1 MAAVVMAI
9 KSAASAGS
17 EKKKHV
23 DKHVDVALQFISGML
38 DVPRE
43 DWLKAGVLQKKSRT
57 QGMWKPVGCV
67 LCPLHLHLV
76 DSLDVPK
83 PRIFTSI
90 PIQEI
95 IEAKSR
101 TARRSSTI
109 DAQSR
114 RESRSAA
121 QAACSPLFPP
131 LPDVLCTASGPEMG
145 HAAPRQRRSGIP

>member
-57 QGMWKPVGCV
+57 QVNAATY
-67 LCPLHLHLV
+67 LHACRAMFGTDFV
-76 DSLDVPK
+76 YD
-83 PRIFTSI
+83 
-90 PIQEI
+90 
-95 IEAKSR
+95 A
-101 TARRSSTI
+101 ARACGSPW
-109 DAQSR
+109 
-114 RESRSAA
+114 AA
-121 QAACSPLFPP
+121 
-131 LPDVLCTASGPEMG
+131 
-145 HAAPRQRRSGIP
+145 